1 MVFRLL
7 GFAANRK
14 NRPSQPE
21 RLRTPKSIIEAE
33 LAEIRHKLRELELE
47 LMSEN
52 STSQAA

>member
-14 NRPSQPE
+14 SRPSQPE

-33 LAEIRHKLRELELE
+33 LAEIRRQLHELELE

-52 STSQAA
+52 SSQAA

>member
-14 NRPSQPE
+14 NRPAQPE

-47 LMSEN
+47 LTSEN